1 MYLESV
7 THLPLVP
14 ILKPFRSRLGKLFEI
29 VVRYKET
36 HSHFAGIVRVV
47 IVNIFDR

>member
-1 MYLESV
+1 MYLEDV

-36 HSHFAGIVRVV
+36 QPFCRNSPGGYCQYF
-47 IVNIFDR
+47 